1 MALSPMYWVSTMATN
16 KPTVDLTAL
25 PPQAPGIGSIFS
37 NTAAAIVGVAQLA
50 QTATSM
56 ANNLAAAG
64 EELSLIALDK
74 ARNMR
79 ETVTIQDSMSLAVI
93 RAQQQEQLR
102 QLTAKGLEIK
112 SDLFAD

>member
-1 MALSPMYWVSTMATN
+1 MS
-16 KPTVDLTAL
+16 KPQTVVDLTTL
-25 PPQAPGIGSIFS
+25 PAQPAGIGSIFS

-56 ANNLAAAG
+56 ANNFAAAG

-79 ETVTIQDSMSLAVI
+79 ETVQLQDAMALAVI
-93 RAQQQEQLR
+93 RAQQAQQKAQLE
-102 QLTAKGLEIK
+102 AKGLTVR

>member
-1 MALSPMYWVSTMATN
+1 MANP
-16 KPTVDLTAL
+16 KPTVDLTTL
-25 PPQAPGIGSIFS
+25 PAQAPGLGSIFS

-56 ANNLAAAG
+56 ANNFAQAG

-79 ETVTIQDSMSLAVI
+79 ETCTIQDAMTVAVL
-93 RAQQQEQLR
+93 RAQQAEQLR
-102 QLTAKGLEIK
+102 QLEAKGLEIK